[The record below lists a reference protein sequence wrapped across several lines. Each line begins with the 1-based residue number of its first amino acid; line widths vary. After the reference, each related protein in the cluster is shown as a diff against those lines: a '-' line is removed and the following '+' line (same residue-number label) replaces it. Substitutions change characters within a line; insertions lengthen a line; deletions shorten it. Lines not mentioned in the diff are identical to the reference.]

1 VLIVS
6 AQYDLERFVRAQN
19 PIYRNVMDELR
30 AGRKTSHWMWFIFP
44 QIKGLGSSPT
54 AQRYAIESRDEAE
67 AYLQHKILGARLI
80 ECTQVV
86 LAARGV
92 SVDEIFGY
100 PDNLKF
106 HSSMTLF
113 SVSAP
118 SSEPPWDV
126 FYRALEA
133 YFGGRKDEATLKR
146 LTEPTSHKSTAV
158 AQG

>member
-1 VLIVS
+1 MLIVS
-6 AQYDLERFVRAQN
+6 AQYDLERFVSAQD
-19 PIYRNVMDELR
+19 PIYRNVVDELR

-54 AQRYAIESRDEAE
+54 AQSYAIESRDEAE

-80 ECTQVV
+80 ECTQLV
-86 LAARGV
+86 LASRGV
-92 SVDEIFGY
+92 GVDEIFGY

-113 SVSAP
+113 SVAAP
-118 SSEPPWDV
+118 ATEPPWDV
-126 FYRALEA
+126 FDRALEA
-133 YFGGRKDEATLKR
+133 HFGGRKDEATLKR
-146 LTEPTSHKSTAV
+146 LTEPAPHKSAVV